1 MAKGGP
7 AESCGFRRRRATELI
22 GTRYRTV
29 SVFAVSDYSAPLTD
43 IRFVLEHVTDL
54 AGLAKLEGYE
64 HADPATVVGILDEAA
79 RFFEEQFAPLN
90 RIGDVQHSRRNEDG
104 SVATPEGF
112 GEAYRRYVE
121 AGWAAVP
128 FPPDYGG
135 GGFPWV
141 VGIAMQEMMT
151 AANMAFSLCPLLTQ
165 GAIDM
170 LVHYGDEAQRETYL
184 PKMVSGEWTGTMNLT
199 EPQAGSDVGALTT
212 RAVPADDGTWRITGQ
227 KIFITYGEHDLAD
240 NIVHLVLARVPDAPP
255 GTKGISCFIV
265 PKYLLDD
272 AGSIGE
278 RNAVQCV
285 SIEDKMGINAS
296 PTCVMAYDDAVGYL
310 IGEANQGMRYMFRM
324 MNTAR
329 LSVGV
334 EGLAV
339 GDRAFQQAVA
349 YASERVQG
357 RPVGAPT
364 SDDTTTIVGHADV
377 RRMLLTMRASLEALR
392 CVLYLNAESIDL
404 ADAHPDEA
412 ARVARAELV
421 EVLTPIS
428 KGWGTDLGVELTSLA
443 VQVHGGMGYIEET
456 GVAQHYRDIRIAPIY
471 EGTNGIQAID
481 LVGRKLGLR
490 DGGVIADFLAGI
502 DATAHQATSAG
513 GELAVLGERLSEANG
528 TLRQATEWLRQHGAD
543 EADNALAGATP
554 YLRMAG
560 IVTGGWLLTKSAL
573 AAAELLGT
581 DGNGFSTEFLE
592 QKLVTA
598 RFFAT
603 QLLPQAAGLLPAI
616 TAGAGDLFAAAF

>member
-1 MAKGGP
+1 M
-7 AESCGFRRRRATELI
+7 
-22 GTRYRTV
+22 
-29 SVFAVSDYSAPLTD
+29 SDYSAPLAD
-43 IRFVLEHVTDL
+43 IRFVLEQVADL
-54 AGLAKLEGYE
+54 AGLAELEGYE
-64 HADPATVVGILDEAA
+64 HADPATVGGVLEEAA

-90 RIGDVQHSRRNEDG
+90 RVGDVQHSRRNEDG
-104 SVATPEGF
+104 SVTTPDGF
-112 GEAYRRYVE
+112 GKAYRRYVE
-121 AGWAAVP
+121 AGWPAVQ
-128 FPPDYGG
+128 FPAEYGG
-135 GGFPWV
+135 GGFPWL

-212 RAVPADDGTWRITGQ
+212 RAVPAGDGTWRITGQ

-272 AGSIGE
+272 DGALGE
-278 RNAVQCV
+278 RNAVECV

-296 PTCVMAYDDAVGYL
+296 PTCVMAYEDAVGYL
-310 IGEANQGMRYMFRM
+310 IGEPNEGMRYMFRM

-329 LSVGV
+329 LSVGL

-339 GDRAFQQAVA
+339 GDRAFQQAAA
-349 YASERVQG
+349 YANERVQG
-357 RPVGAPT
+357 RPVGVPAKGAGT
-364 SDDTTTIVGHADV
+364 STIVEHADV
-377 RRMLLTMRASLEALR
+377 RRMLLTMRAYLEALR

-404 ADAHPDEA
+404 ARAHPDEA
-412 ARVARAELV
+412 VRVARGELV
-421 EVLTPIS
+421 DVLTPIS

-443 VQVHGGMGYIEET
+443 VQVHGGMGFVEET

-490 DGGVIADFLAGI
+490 DGGVIADFVAGI
-502 DATAHQATSAG
+502 DATASEATAAG
-513 GELAVLGERLSEANG
+513 DELAELGERLAEANG
-528 TLRQATEWLRQHGAD
+528 SFRQATDWLRECGAD
-543 EADNALAGATP
+543 DPNGALAGATP

-560 IVTGGWLLTKSAL
+560 TVTGGWLLTRSAL
-573 AAAELLGT
+573 AAAELLRAG
-581 DGNGFSTEFLE
+581 DLGGFTNEFLE

-598 RFFAT
+598 RFYAR
-603 QLLPQAAGLLPAI
+603 
-616 TAGAGDLFAAAF
+616 